1 MIYIEQL
8 VLGVT
13 WATLSSL
20 LILEF
25 YIESQIAQRFSDPV
39 LLNVF
44 NYCTLHVYRGI
55 EIITRHQS
63 FTVFIS
69 AIFVSFYENEVLRK
83 DF

>member
-1 MIYIEQL
+1 MIYIEKL

-20 LILEF
+20 FILKF
-25 YIESQIAQRFSDPV
+25 YIESQITQRFSDPV
-39 LLNVF
+39 LLIVF

-63 FTVFIS
+63 L
-69 AIFVSFYENEVLRK
+69 AEFVSANLVSLYENEILRK